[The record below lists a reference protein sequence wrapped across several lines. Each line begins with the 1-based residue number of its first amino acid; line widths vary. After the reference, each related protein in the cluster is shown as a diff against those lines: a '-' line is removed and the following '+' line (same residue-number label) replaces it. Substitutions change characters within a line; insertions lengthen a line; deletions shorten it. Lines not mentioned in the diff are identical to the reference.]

1 MSIADNIKRVQDSL
15 AKACAK
21 ANRDPAE
28 ITLVAVSKQK
38 SVADILMAAEAGLQH
53 FGENR
58 VEEGRDK
65 IRTVN
70 DRASYPLTWHMVGHI
85 QSRKAKQVV
94 PLFDVIQSVDSL
106 RLARKLSRLAQD
118 ADRSLDVLLEMNVSG
133 EAAKYGLAACGW
145 RRDLAVKERLWQE
158 VDAMVTLPNIR
169 VRGLMTMAP
178 FDVSME
184 GARAVFADLFA
195 LRGELADSLA
205 VRLPELSMGMTN
217 DYPAAI
223 EEGATMVRIGR
234 AVFGERRY

>member
-15 AKACAK
+15 AKACAR

-28 ITLVAVSKQK
+28 VTLVAVSKQK
-38 SVADILMAAEAGLQH
+38 SAADILTAAEAGLQH

-58 VEEGRDK
+58 VEEGRGK
-65 IRTVN
+65 IGQVN
-70 DRASYPLTWHMVGHI
+70 DGASHPLTWHMVGHI
-85 QSRKAKQVV
+85 QSRKAKQATL
-94 PLFDVIQSVDSL
+94 LFDVIQSVDSL

-118 ADRSLDVLLEMNVSG
+118 ANRSLEVLLEMNVSG
-133 EAAKYGLAACGW
+133 EAAKYGFAACGW
-145 RRDLAVKERLWQE
+145 YHDPAVKDRLWQE
-158 VDAMVTLPNIR
+158 VDEMVKLPNIH
-169 VRGLMTMAP
+169 VKGLMTMAP
-178 FDVSME
+178 FDDSME

-195 LRGELADSLA
+195 LRGELAHSLA
-205 VRLPELSMGMTN
+205 VSLPELSMGMTN

>member
-15 AKACAK
+15 AKACAR

-38 SVADILMAAEAGLQH
+38 SAADILTAAEAGLQH

-65 IRTVN
+65 IGAVN
-70 DRASYPLTWHMVGHI
+70 DRASHRLTWHMVGHI

-145 RRDLAVKERLWQE
+145 QRDLAVKERLRRE
-158 VDAMVTLPNIR
+158 VDAMVKLPNIR

-234 AVFGERRY
+234 AVFGERR